1 MTGFFRLFLKIDDR
15 NEAIEKALIKL
26 FPHLHDTLP
35 SCRVKKIFCHD
46 FLGMLHFSVFI
57 RTDVL
62 QCSFFLFFPFL
73 GIGTLRQDKKLEHT
87 KETVKQSRV
96 VGLSVIEVVSKS
108 KISFWRR
115 VASYF
120 GQWPKNCVYCVRKF
134 LFILFVC

>member
-1 MTGFFRLFLKIDDR
+1 MRLLKKHLSNCFHICMTLYHHAESRKYFATISWECFTFQCLFEPMFF
-15 NEAIEKALIKL
+15 N
-26 FPHLHDTLP
+26 
-35 SCRVKKIFCHD
+35 
-46 FLGMLHFSVFI
+46 
-57 RTDVL
+57 VL
-62 QCSFFLFFPFL
+62 FFLFFLFL